1 MQQYSFLNYLVTING
16 VPVTGWAEGD
26 DVIQVSRR
34 EDAFADNVG
43 ADGKMIMYQTANRTG
58 EITFKLQQQSEGSIL
73 LNALYGQQEAWK
85 GQNAPVTIT
94 MTNLADPKDSVIGA
108 NCYVKKPADV
118 TRGTG
123 INANEWT
130 VVAETLAIS
139 YGTRPVGL
147 PAIP

>member
-1 MQQYSFLNYLVTING
+1 MQQYSFLNYVTTING

-43 ADGKMIMYQTANRTG
+43 ADGKMIMYQTANRSG
-58 EITFKLQQQSEGSIL
+58 EITFKLQQQGEGNIL
-73 LNALYGQQEAWK
+73 LNALYAQQEALR

-94 MTNLADPKDSVIGA
+94 LTNIADPLDSVLGA
-108 NCYVKKPADV
+108 NCYVTKPADI

-123 INANEWT
+123 VNSQEWT
-130 VVAETLAIS
+130 LIAETLVLS